1 MKVVYE
7 LEYDEEKKII
17 TGRITGELNRAVAA
31 AMASRLAEL
40 SLRHGCFRLLND
52 LREADLIP
60 SVLDIYM
67 IPREVEKA
75 GILKTF
81 KRALLVRPP
90 LDDFRFLET
99 VSFNE
104 GHRLRVFRDPEEA
117 LQWLLE

>member
-1 MKVVYE
+1 MNLDCE

-17 TGRITGELNRAVAA
+17 RGRITGELNRAVAA
-31 AMASRLAEL
+31 AMALQLAEL
-40 SLRHGCFRLLND
+40 SHRHGCSRLLND

-81 KRALLVRPP
+81 KRALVVRPP
-90 LDDFRFLET
+90 LDDFRFL
-99 VSFNE
+99 
-104 GHRLRVFRDPEEA
+104 
-117 LQWLLE
+117 